1 MPDNV
6 ANALEDAFC
15 RAYTCAEAIE
25 KFLARSLAPLNEP
38 GTYALPGETK
48 MTVAIDS
55 DRQVA
60 WCNDSD
66 VPRNAFNIVRMKKF
80 GRFINAY
87 HLLVLDRGFEGEDM
101 LR

>member
-1 MPDNV
+1 MRSG

-48 MTVAIDS
+48 MTVVMTAMCREMRSTLSGITVLANLM
-55 DRQVA
+55 QA
-60 WCNDSD
+60 L
-66 VPRNAFNIVRMKKF
+66 RM
-80 GRFINAY
+80 G
-87 HLLVLDRGFEGEDM
+87 

>member
-1 MPDNV
+1 MRSG

-60 WCNDSD
+60 W
-66 VPRNAFNIVRMKKF
+66 
-80 GRFINAY
+80 
-87 HLLVLDRGFEGEDM
+87 
-101 LR
+101 